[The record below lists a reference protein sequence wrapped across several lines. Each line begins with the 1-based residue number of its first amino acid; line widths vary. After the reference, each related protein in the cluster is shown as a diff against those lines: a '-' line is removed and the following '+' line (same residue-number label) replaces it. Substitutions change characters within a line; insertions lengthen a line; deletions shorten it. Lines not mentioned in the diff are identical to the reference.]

1 MLTTIPFLMKKA
13 ILLLMILL
21 IAANAGAVE
30 LSFKNSETG
39 TTIADKII
47 SINMD
52 DKESTKQISSNGT
65 LNLNIQEGQ
74 KAEFTVDTLETT
86 GKDYYGSIVYDG
98 EEDVLLFPIA
108 SVRGIV
114 KDSLDNIVSYA
125 DLKVACKPLP
135 KINHPSNSDRFGTF
149 STITPTGKCKIY
161 ASYES
166 ALGFKEIILE
176 QGELRD
182 VEIKL
187 DKTIVSVPTKTYAGV
202 GILVIAIIS
211 VAIVIIYLMTRKKT
225 KPKIDNKETKSK
237 DVLPT
242 LNKKEKEIVSFL
254 EMNKNK
260 ALQAQIRHNTGI
272 PRTSL
277 ARVIKGLED
286 KNILQVRKEGKA
298 VKIRLT
304 DWFLGK
310 E

>member
-1 MLTTIPFLMKKA
+1 MLTTIPFFMKKA
-13 ILLLMILL
+13 ILLLMVLL
-21 IAANAGAVE
+21 IAASVQAVE
-30 LSFKNSETG
+30 LSFKDSETG
-39 TTIADKII
+39 TTIVDKII
-47 SINMD
+47 SINID
-52 DKESTKQISSNGT
+52 DKELTKQIGSDGT
-65 LNLNIQEGQ
+65 INLNIEEGQ
-74 KAEFTVDTLETT
+74 KGEFTVDTLETT

-98 EEDVLLFPIA
+98 EEEILLFPIA

-114 KDSLDNIVSYA
+114 KDSLDNIVGFA
-125 DLKVACKPLP
+125 DLKFACKPLP
-135 KINHPSNSDRFGTF
+135 KIKHPSNADKFGTF

-166 ALGFKEIILE
+166 ALGFEEIILE

-187 DKTIVSVPTKTYAGV
+187 DKTIVSVPTKTYAGT
-202 GILVIAIIS
+202 GILVIAIIG
-211 VAIVIIYLMTRKKT
+211 VAIVIVYLVTRKKT
-225 KPKIDNKETKSK
+225 KPKIENKETKSK

-242 LNKKEKEIVSFL
+242 LNKKEKEIVNFL
-254 EMNKNK
+254 EMNKGK
-260 ALQAQIRHNTGI
+260 ALQAQIRHHTSI

-277 ARVIKGLED
+277 ARIIKALED